1 MPRMNLRNDQWERIA
16 HLLPGKEGDR
26 GRTAADNRFFVE
38 AVLWMARSGAPW
50 RDLPEEFGSWNSV
63 YKRFARWQEQ
73 GVWQRVF
80 AELAEDADFEEVF
93 IDSTV
98 IRVHQH
104 AAGAQKEEGAQAV
117 GRSRGGLT
125 TKIHALVEALGNLAR
140 WRLTPG
146 QAADVT
152 EAQPLLEDVAA
163 GAVAA
168 DKAYDSDTL
177 IDAITATGAQ
187 AVIPPRANRTEP
199 RTFDRHIYKGRNL
212 VERFFCRIKHFRRI
226 ATRYDKLD
234 RRYEAFITIAAA
246 WIWLA

>member
-1 MPRMNLRNDQWERIA
+1 M
-16 HLLPGKEGDR
+16 LPGKQGDR
-26 GRTAADNRFFVE
+26 GRTAADNRLFVD
-38 AVLWMARSGAPW
+38 AVLWMARAGAPW
-50 RDLPEEFGSWNSV
+50 RDLPEEFGYWNSV
-63 YKRFARWQEQ
+63 YKRFARWETG
-73 GVWQRVF
+73 GVWHCVF
-80 AELAEDADFEEVF
+80 TALAEDADFEEVF

-104 AAGAQKEEGAQAV
+104 AAGARKKEGDQAI

-152 EAQPLLEDVAA
+152 EAEPLLEGVEAK
-163 GAVAA
+163 AVAA
-168 DKAYDSDTL
+168 DKAYDSQAL
-177 IDAITATGAQ
+177 IDVITARGAQ
-187 AVIPPRANRTEP
+187 AVIPPRANRTQS
-199 RTFDRHIYKGRNL
+199 RHFDRHIYKARNL
-212 VERFFCRIKHFRRI
+212 VERCFCRIKHFRRI

-234 RRYEAFITIAAA
+234 RRFEAFIAIVAA